1 MNVNIVRDF
10 GSQELKLKHW
20 GNILRHNRSVNF
32 RCGRVRA
39 LSEKI
44 SANTEVGSCASDF
57 ASLIVRNSSVDNIT
71 DLVEVITLISFVGS
85 FQNIVPIFVD
95 KFERME
101 I

>member
-1 MNVNIVRDF
+1 LNVRIVREF
-10 GSQELKLKHW
+10 GRQELKLKHW

-32 RCGRVRA
+32 RYGRVRA

-44 SANTEVGSCASDF
+44 RANTEVGSCAIGV